1 MADSK
6 DWGQASYSITGNRSG
21 TRIINASG
29 RDRWALEC
37 LMAASAKGCTPVDTP
52 GPRWS
57 AYIFDLRQMGVD
69 IETVHES
76 HDGPFSGT
84 HARYVLR
91 SRVERL
97 TSAEDAA

>member
-1 MADSK
+1 
-6 DWGQASYSITGNRSG
+6 
-21 TRIINASG
+21 
-29 RDRWALEC
+29 
-37 LMAASAKGCTPVDTP
+37 MAASAKGCTPVDTP

-91 SRVERL
+91 SRVGRL
-97 TSAEDAA
+97 IGSEDAA